1 MTTDRLVLM
10 KLQSLMAWETISKEA
25 AYKIGVV
32 GGPSTS
38 YTSVRGLMSRIYK
51 ELKNLNTHTQKP
63 QTNLKIEYA
72 TR

>member
-1 MTTDRLVLM
+1 M
-10 KLQSLMAWETISKEA
+10 KLKKKRFYSKRYHYSSEEA